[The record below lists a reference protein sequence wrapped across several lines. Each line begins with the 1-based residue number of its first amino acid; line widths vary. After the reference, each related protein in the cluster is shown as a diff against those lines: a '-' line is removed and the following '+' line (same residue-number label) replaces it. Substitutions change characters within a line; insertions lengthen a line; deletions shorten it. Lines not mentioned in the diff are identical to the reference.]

1 MRQTS
6 PTLAASILAA
16 LKEPSRRFQRSDD
29 PGHATVASYNVHKC
43 VGIDGRFDPDR
54 IVEVISE
61 LEADIVAL
69 QEADERFG
77 RRAGLLDLTKLRD
90 KTDLLPVEL
99 PTQSAS
105 HGWRG
110 NVLLVR
116 GGVASHVRQIRL
128 PGVEPRGALAVDLDF
143 NDIPVRIIAAHLGLL
158 RQSRAKQT
166 ELLLDSARARDKPT
180 ILMGDLNEW
189 RVRRRSSLMPLLP
202 HFGPLHAALPSF
214 PSRMPILALDR
225 ILASPEQ
232 VIAAIAVHDSPLARA
247 ASDHLPIKAE
257 IVLNAEQDCAA

>member
-1 MRQTS
+1 MHETS
-6 PTLAASILAA
+6 PTLAASIFAA
-16 LKEPSRRFQRSDD
+16 LKDRSRRFERSADA
-29 PGHATVASYNVHKC
+29 GHATVASYNVHKC

-54 IVEVISE
+54 IIEVIAE

-77 RRAGLLDLTKLRD
+77 RRAGLLDLKKLHD
-90 KTDLLPVEL
+90 KTHLVPVQL

-116 GGVASHVRQIRL
+116 GGAVDHVRQIRL

-214 PSRMPILALDR
+214 PSRMPVLALDR

-232 VIAAIAVHDSPLARA
+232 VIAAIAVHDSPLARE

-257 IVLNAEQDCAA
+257 ILLDPRADLGA